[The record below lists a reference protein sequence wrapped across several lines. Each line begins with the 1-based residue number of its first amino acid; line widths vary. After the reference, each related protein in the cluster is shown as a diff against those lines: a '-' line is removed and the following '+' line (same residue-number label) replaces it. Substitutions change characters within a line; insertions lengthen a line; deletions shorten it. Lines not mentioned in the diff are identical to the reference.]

1 MINSV
6 RNTVLSVLNKNNYGY
21 ISPAD
26 FNLFA
31 KQAQL
36 DIFEDYQYQYNYQV
50 NAENARRSGTA
61 LADIKKGYEEVLN
74 SFSRGDFLS
83 HISGNNFSVPTALT
97 TGFDYFFI
105 NNVFVYTTQLAAGT
119 TDATVVNELRDATK
133 NFVTLGVQVNDVVV
147 NTATSAAA
155 TVIENPTT
163 GAPGVLK
170 LNANIFANPASGET
184 YVVYDG
190 QYGVNEAEKVLND
203 KIILL
208 NRSLLTTPTN
218 MFPAY
223 VQNEDTLT
231 LYPNTVTQFGMVRCQ
246 YLRYPKDPKWTY
258 VNLTGGEPVFDQ
270 SQPDFQDFELPLD
283 DEPTLVM
290 KILQYAGMSIRE
302 AAAVQFAKGDEQYQ
316 DQEEKVTS
324 RTTT

>member
-74 SFSRGDFLS
+74 TFSRFDFLS
-83 HISGNNFSVPTALT
+83 HIAGTSFFMPSDTT

-105 NNVFVYTTQLAAGT
+105 NNVFVYTTQLATGT
-119 TDATVVNELRDATK
+119 STASAAFQLTDNTVDFAA
-133 NFVTLGVQVNDVVV
+133 LGVEINDVVV
-147 NTATSAAA
+147 NTTTNAGA
-155 TVIENPTT
+155 TVL
-163 GAPGVLK
+163 GVSSDTLTISETIF
-170 LNANIFANPASGET
+170 NAVGGEA

-190 QYGVNEAEKVLND
+190 QYGFNEAERVLND
-203 KIILL
+203 KIVLL
-208 NRSLLTTPTN
+208 NRSLLTTPSS

-223 VQNEDTLT
+223 IQNENILT
-231 LYPNTVTQFGMVRCQ
+231 LFPNTVNDFGMVRCQ
-246 YLRYPKDPKWTY
+246 YLRYPKAPKWTY
-258 VNLTGGEPVFDQ
+258 LDLGTGGEPVFDQ

-302 AAAVQFAKGDEQYQ
+302 VQAVQFAQAAEQYD
-316 DQEEKVTS
+316 DQEEK
-324 RTTT
+324 

>member
-74 SFSRGDFLS
+74 TFSRFDFLS
-83 HISGNNFSVPTALT
+83 HIAGTSFFMPSDTT

-105 NNVFVYTTQLAAGT
+105 NNVFVYTTQLATGT
-119 TDATVVNELRDATK
+119 STASAAFQLTDNTVDFAA
-133 NFVTLGVQVNDVVV
+133 LGVEINDVVV
-147 NTATSAAA
+147 NTTTNTGA
-155 TVIENPTT
+155 TVL
-163 GAPGVLK
+163 GVSSDTLTISETIF
-170 LNANIFANPASGET
+170 NAVGGEA

-190 QYGVNEAEKVLND
+190 QYGFNEAERVLND
-203 KIILL
+203 KIVLL
-208 NRSLLTTPTN
+208 NRSLLTTPSS

-223 VQNEDTLT
+223 IQNENILT
-231 LYPNTVTQFGMVRCQ
+231 LFPNTVNDFGMVRCQ

-258 VNLTGGEPVFDQ
+258 VALAGGEPAFDQ
-270 SQPDFQDFELPLD
+270 GNSDYQDFELPLD

-316 DQEEKVTS
+316 DQEEK
-324 RTTT
+324 

>member
-74 SFSRGDFLS
+74 TFSRFDFLS
-83 HISGNNFSVPTALT
+83 HVGGNNFDMPSATT

-105 NNVFVYTTQLAAGT
+105 NNVFVYTTQLASGDSDT
-119 TDATVVNELRDATK
+119 SGPLQLVDATAD
-133 NFVTLGVQVNDVVV
+133 FVAAGVETGDVVV
-147 NTATSAAA
+147 NTATNKGA
-155 TVIENPTT
+155 TVYGVTT
-163 GAPGVLK
+163 TTLTISESIFLAAPE
-170 LNANIFANPASGET
+170 A

-190 QYGVNEAEKVLND
+190 QYGFNEAERVLND
-203 KIILL
+203 KIVLL
-208 NRSLLTTPTN
+208 NRSLLTTPST

-223 VQNEDTLT
+223 VQNEDVLT
-231 LYPNTVTQFGMVRCQ
+231 LFPNTVNDFGMVRCQ
-246 YLRYPKDPKWTY
+246 YLRYPKAPKWTY
-258 VNLTGGEPVFDQ
+258 LDLGTGGEPVFDQ

-302 AAAVQFAKGDEQYQ
+302 IQAVQFAQAAEQYD
-316 DQEEKVTS
+316 DQEEK
-324 RTTT
+324 

>member
-74 SFSRGDFLS
+74 TFSRFDFLS
-83 HISGNNFSVPTALT
+83 HIAGTSFFMPSDTT

-105 NNVFVYTTQLAAGT
+105 NNVFVYTTQLATGT
-119 TDATVVNELRDATK
+119 STASAAFQLTDNTVDFAA
-133 NFVTLGVQVNDVVV
+133 LGVEINDVVV
-147 NTATSAAA
+147 NTTTNTGA
-155 TVIENPTT
+155 TVL
-163 GAPGVLK
+163 GVSSDTLTISETIF
-170 LNANIFANPASGET
+170 NAVGGEA

-190 QYGVNEAEKVLND
+190 QYGFNEAEKVLND

-208 NRSLLTTPTN
+208 NRSLLTTPSS

-223 VQNEDTLT
+223 IQNENILT
-231 LYPNTVTQFGMVRCQ
+231 LFPNTVNDFGMVRCQ

-258 VNLTGGEPVFDQ
+258 VALAGGEPAFDQ
-270 SQPDFQDFELPLD
+270 GNSDYQDFELPLD

-316 DQEEKVTS
+316 DQEEK
-324 RTTT
+324 

>member
-74 SFSRGDFLS
+74 TFSRFDFLS
-83 HISGNNFSVPTALT
+83 HIAGTSFFMPSDTT

-105 NNVFVYTTQLAAGT
+105 NNVFVYTTQLATGT
-119 TDATVVNELRDATK
+119 STASAAFQLTDNTVDFAA
-133 NFVTLGVQVNDVVV
+133 LGVEINDVVV
-147 NTATSAAA
+147 NTTTNAGA
-155 TVIENPTT
+155 TVL
-163 GAPGVLK
+163 GVSSDTLTISETK
-170 LNANIFANPASGET
+170 FNAVGGEA

-190 QYGVNEAEKVLND
+190 QYGFNEAEKVLND

-208 NRSLLTTPTN
+208 NRSLLTTPSS

-223 VQNEDTLT
+223 IQNENILT
-231 LYPNTVTQFGMVRCQ
+231 LFPNTVNDFGMVRCQ

-258 VNLTGGEPVFDQ
+258 VALAGGEPAFDQ
-270 SQPDFQDFELPLD
+270 GNSDYQDFELPLD

-316 DQEEKVTS
+316 DQEEK
-324 RTTT
+324 